1 MKRGA
6 LSVLGNNA
14 MTIEIDITKRLQR
27 DEGAF
32 TLRAHFMAL
41 DRAVV
46 LFGPS
51 GSGKTLTLQTVAGLL
66 TPDAGVIRF
75 GGQVLFDA
83 AARVNRPARRRGIG
97 YVFQDYALF
106 PHCSVWDNVAF
117 GLKSPWGRMGRAQ
130 IRRVDALLERF
141 GLRHLARQRPEAL
154 SGGQKQRTALARAL
168 APAPRLL
175 LLDEPFSALDPP
187 LRARMRTELGRV
199 LETFSTPMIMVT
211 HDAEDIAALAE
222 TLVTCRN
229 GAAVETR
236 RFERGDTAAKQR
248 WVDDYNRRF
257 DRGPHGS
264 EDVVHPSGQKGR
276 SECHGFAAAGAVCH

>member
-6 LSVLGNNA
+6 SSALGNNG
-14 MTIEIDITKRLQR
+14 MTIEINITKRLQGN
-27 DEGAF
+27 EGAF
-32 TLRAHFMAL
+32 TLRARFTAV

-75 GGQVLFDA
+75 DGEVLFDA
-83 AARVNRPARRRGIG
+83 AARVNRPARHRGIG

-106 PHCSVWDNVAF
+106 PHCTVWDNVAF
-117 GLKSPWGRMGRAQ
+117 GLKSLWGRMGRVQ
-130 IRRVDALLERF
+130 VRRVEALLDRF
-141 GLRHLARQRPEAL
+141 GLRHLARQRPAAL

-187 LRARMRTELGRV
+187 LRARMRTELV
-199 LETFSTPMIMVT
+199 SALETFSTPMIMVT

-229 GAAVETR
+229 GEAGETR

-264 EDVVHPSGQKGR
+264 EDVVHPSGRKRR
-276 SECHGFAAAGAVCH
+276 SGCHGFAAAGAVCD

>member
-1 MKRGA
+1 
-6 LSVLGNNA
+6 
-14 MTIEIDITKRLQR
+14 MTFEINITKRLQG

-32 TLRAHFMAL
+32 TLRARFTAV

-75 GGQVLFDA
+75 DGEVLFDA
-83 AARVNRPARRRGIG
+83 ATRVNRPARHRGIG

-106 PHCSVWDNVAF
+106 PHCTVWDNVAF
-117 GLKSPWGRMGRAQ
+117 GLKSPWGRMGGAQ
-130 IRRVDALLERF
+130 VRRVDALLERF
-141 GLRHLARQRPEAL
+141 GLGHLARQRPAAL

-187 LRARMRTELGRV
+187 LRARMRAELGSV
-199 LETFSTPMIMVT
+199 LATFSTPMIMVT

-222 TLVTCRN
+222 TLVACRN
-229 GAAVETR
+229 GEAAETR

-257 DRGPHGS
+257 DRKAHGS
-264 EDVVHPSGQKGR
+264 EDAVHPSGRKGR
-276 SECHGFAAAGAVCH
+276 SGCHGFAAAGAVCH